1 MSIII
6 LCFIF
11 FISINPINS
20 NLLFP
25 PLKAFNH
32 NPLVNQITKM
42 YNEIS
47 DEIKIRRYNII
58 QFKDQ
63 LTDKVNKSYLTFTK
77 SQTKTSTN
85 TINDINKYIRKF
97 NIIYNETKTSLQKQL
112 NIIQELD
119 LINNNRE
126 PIYESLEK
134 FKKFYD
140 QNIIN
145 TTTTLS
151 TTLSKNILNSKII
164 NDFEIK
170 KSFNNTINDIFKSL
184 QNEWTG
190 ITQQITYNNIQ
201 YLQSLLTDFNNIQ
214 TDIIYKAGLFY
225 NQSQNNIITSTNM
238 SKKQLLIE
246 KYVLDSKFQQLD
258 ETLNKWYVSRR
269 SICMTV

>member
-1 MSIII
+1 MMSII
-6 LCFIF
+6 LLYFIF
-11 FISINPINS
+11 LILINPINS

-25 PLKAFNH
+25 PIKGFNH
-32 NPLVNQITKM
+32 NPLFNQITKM

-63 LTDKVNKSYLTFTK
+63 LTNKINKSYITFTK

-85 TINDINKYIRKF
+85 TINDINKYIRNF
-97 NIIYNETKTSLQKQL
+97 NMIYNETKTSLQKQL

-126 PIYESLEK
+126 PIYESLDK

-201 YLQSLLTDFNNIQ
+201 YIQSLLSDFNNIQ

-225 NQSQNNIITSTNM
+225 NQSQNSIITSTNM

-258 ETLNKWYVSRR
+258 ETLNNW
-269 SICMTV
+269 

>member
-1 MSIII
+1 MMSIII

-11 FISINPINS
+11 SILINPTNS
-20 NLLFP
+20 NHLFP
-25 PLKAFNH
+25 PVKAFNH
-32 NPLVNQITKM
+32 NPLVNQITKK

-63 LTDKVNKSYLTFTK
+63 LTNKINKSYITFTK

-85 TINDINKYIRKF
+85 TINDINKYIRNF
-97 NIIYNETKTSLQKQL
+97 NMIYNETKTSLQKQL

-126 PIYESLEK
+126 PIYESLDK

-151 TTLSKNILNSKII
+151 TTLSKNILNSKIL

-201 YLQSLLTDFNNIQ
+201 YIQSLLSDFNNIQ

-225 NQSQNNIITSTNM
+225 NQSQNSIITSTNM

-258 ETLNKWYVSRR
+258 ETLNNW
-269 SICMTV
+269 